1 MVYNKIVNLKERSLR
16 MITIALYDNKTYI
29 ANYFKNQVLLFTSDQ
44 EKTDNSFRQFEK
56 GFKYAKC
63 TNLADNKLISLYN
76 LDLKANY
83 NSGLLNTPKT
93 WEIVDFKPDVIK
105 NKQLKLVYKHG
116 VLPNWT
122 KLDNGQSYKYVD
134 FDQIGQC
141 YAEYTYF
148 KKNGAEFSDGLMHV
162 FAKIS
167 IEELN
172 QIFDYVRSLF

>member
-1 MVYNKIVNLKERSLR
+1 
-16 MITIALYDNKTYI
+16 MITIALYSNKTYI
-29 ANYFKNQVLLFTSDQ
+29 ADYFKNQVILM
-44 EKTDNSFRQFEK
+44 TDDYNKIDSGFKEIDG
-56 GFKYAKC
+56 GFKYAKR

-83 NSGLLNTPKT
+83 NSNLLNTPKT

-105 NKQLKLVYKHG
+105 NKQLKLIYKHG

-122 KLDNGQSYKYVD
+122 KIDNGQSYKYID

-148 KKNGAEFSDGLMHV
+148 KKNGAEFGDGPMHV

-172 QIFDYVRSLF
+172 QIFDYVCSLF

>member
-1 MVYNKIVNLKERSLR
+1 
-16 MITIALYDNKTYI
+16 MITIALYNNKTYI
-29 ANYFKNQVLLFTSDQ
+29 ANYFRNECLLMTDDQ
-44 EKTDNSFRQFEK
+44 EKTDNSFKEIDS
-56 GFKYAKC
+56 GFKYAKR

-83 NSGLLNTPKT
+83 NSSLLNTPKT
-93 WEIVDFKPDVIK
+93 WEIVDFKPNVIK
-105 NKQLKLVYKHG
+105 NKQLKLVYKYG

-122 KLDNGQSYKYVD
+122 KIDNGQSYKYVD

-148 KKNGAEFSDGLMHV
+148 KKNGAKFSDGPMHV

>member
-1 MVYNKIVNLKERSLR
+1 

-44 EKTDNSFRQFEK
+44 EKTDNSFRQLEK
-56 GFKYAKC
+56 GFKYVKR

-93 WEIVDFKPDVIK
+93 WEIVDFKPDAIK
-105 NKQLKLVYKHG
+105 NKQLKLIYKHG

-122 KLDNGQSYKYVD
+122 KIDNGQSYKYID

-148 KKNGAEFSDGLMHV
+148 KKNGAEFSDGPMHV

-172 QIFDYVRSLF
+172 QIFDYVRNLF

>member
-1 MVYNKIVNLKERSLR
+1 

-44 EKTDNSFRQFEK
+44 EKTDNSFRQLEK
-56 GFKYAKC
+56 GFKYVKC

-148 KKNGAEFSDGLMHV
+148 KKNGAEFSDGPMHV

-167 IEELN
+167 VEELN
-172 QIFDYVRSLF
+172 QIFNYVRNLF